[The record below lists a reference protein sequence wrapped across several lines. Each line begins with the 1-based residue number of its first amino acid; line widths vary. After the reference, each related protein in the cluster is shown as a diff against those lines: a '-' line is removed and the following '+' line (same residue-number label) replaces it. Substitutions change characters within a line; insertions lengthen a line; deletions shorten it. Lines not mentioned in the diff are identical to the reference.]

1 MTEAL
6 LFLCFSGPGT
16 PAACRRPFPDR
27 SLREFTSGNTAF
39 SPSVC
44 SPAPS
49 WVKAPLPSL
58 KTNTQSAI
66 TKEAATRGCGLRS
79 LPSGAL
85 KTPSDGHREHGAAVL
100 RPPVP
105 RAPRSP
111 SWPQCGAQ
119 DAPEAR
125 DRRPSASCPW
135 PQAANL
141 NLAGRMTRRTSAA
154 PGGLGLCRLSPGA
167 PSSGTG
173 FQAVSAVPFGV
184 PRQQKS

>member
-1 MTEAL
+1 M
-6 LFLCFSGPGT
+6 
-16 PAACRRPFPDR
+16 
-27 SLREFTSGNTAF
+27 
-39 SPSVC
+39 C

-49 WVKAPLPSL
+49 WVKAPLLSL
-58 KTNTQSAI
+58 KTNSKSAV
-66 TKEAATRGCGLRS
+66 TKEAATRGCGLRCGS

-85 KTPSDGHREHGAAVL
+85 KTPSDGHRERGAAVL
-100 RPPVP
+100 RAPVP
-105 RAPRSP
+105 RAPPSP

-119 DAPEAR
+119 DAPKAH

-154 PGGLGLCRLSPGA
+154 PGGLGLCWVSPGA

-173 FQAVSAVPFGV
+173 FQAVSEVPFGV
-184 PRQQKS
+184 PRQRKS